1 MTNGILTKARTL
13 IPVVVLIIGV
23 TLTACSN
30 RTVQGAAIGAAGGAT
45 AGLFTGDVGRGAAVG
60 AASGAAAGFVS
71 GLF

>member
-1 MTNGILTKARTL
+1 MSAISINRSNL
-13 IPVVVLIIGV
+13 IPVVLLSVGV
-23 TLTACSN
+23 MLSACSSN
-30 RTVQGAAIGAAGGAT
+30 TFKGAAIGAAGGAT

>member
-1 MTNGILTKARTL
+1 MSTILSNRRNLMAVAVL
-13 IPVVVLIIGV
+13 SIGVVLS
-23 TLTACSN
+23 ACSSN
-30 RTVQGAAIGAAGGAT
+30 TFKGAAIGAAGGAT

>member
-1 MTNGILTKARTL
+1 MSHFAASPSVL
-13 IPVVVLIIGV
+13 IPALVLCIGV
-23 TLTACSN
+23 LLSGCSSN
-30 RTVQGAAIGAAGGAT
+30 VGRGAAIGAAGGAT